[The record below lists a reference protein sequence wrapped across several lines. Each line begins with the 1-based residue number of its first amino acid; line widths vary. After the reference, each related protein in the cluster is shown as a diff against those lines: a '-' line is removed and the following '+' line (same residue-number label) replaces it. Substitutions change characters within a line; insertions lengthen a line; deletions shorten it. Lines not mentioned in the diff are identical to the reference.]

1 MKNYNYFE
9 ESRNYIIRCNFCYPL
24 SFFFFFI
31 VWKRGKIKMIDF
43 AGYIWKISFYLRKL
57 TTWINFIK
65 INLVERE
72 RGGRETNTNFQI
84 FPPDRRKIRKY
95 DDPGSEVSSFGKVLG
110 ANVLFMN
117 ASKEGRCRKE
127 RTQPQCNL
135 YYWKTVLSNRNL
147 WKYCRVFLWTSTPP
161 S

>member
-1 MKNYNYFE
+1 MQFL
-9 ESRNYIIRCNFCYPL
+9 L
-24 SFFFFFI
+24 SFKFFLFFFI

-72 RGGRETNTNFQI
+72 RGGKRIPI
-84 FPPDRRKIRKY
+84 FKYFLDRRKIRKY
-95 DDPGSEVSSFGKVLG
+95 DDPGSEVSSFGKALG

-147 WKYCRVFLWTSTPP
+147 WKYCRVFLWTSTLP